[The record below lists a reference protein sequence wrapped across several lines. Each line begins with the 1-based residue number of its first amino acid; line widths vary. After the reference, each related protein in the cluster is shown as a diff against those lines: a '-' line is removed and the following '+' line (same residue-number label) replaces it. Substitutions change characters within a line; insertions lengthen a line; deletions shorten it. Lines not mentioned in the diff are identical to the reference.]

1 MAGWADERVDNF
13 MGNLLRIGVSAA
25 AMVVL
30 VSGGAYL
37 ARHGHEAPRYQ
48 VFIGEPKELTNVP
61 GIVEQALAWNS
72 NGLIQFGL
80 LMLIATPVARVV
92 FSVIAFG
99 MQRDWVYVAITLT
112 VLGLLCFG
120 LSGSHL

>member
-1 MAGWADERVDNF
+1 
-13 MGNLLRIGVSAA
+13 
-25 AMVVL
+25 
-30 VSGGAYL
+30 
-37 ARHGHEAPRYQ
+37 
-48 VFIGEPKELTNVP
+48 
-61 GIVEQALAWNS
+61 
-72 NGLIQFGL
+72 
-80 LMLIATPVARVV
+80 LIATPVARVV